1 MDAMLKELWFSEVNN
16 AITNTLTT
24 MSNFLTT
31 NQALAAIT
39 LKQMNYL
46 TNKAKGELK
55 IYTLEMKYDIVNKA
69 QKSIWNN
76 IGLKGQI
83 Q

>member
-1 MDAMLKELWFSEVNN
+1 
-16 AITNTLTT
+16 

-69 QKSIWNN
+69 QKSI
-76 IGLKGQI
+76 
-83 Q
+83 